1 VVIGPDQDTSGQ
13 TAPGDLEQVRELL
26 NSWLVPNDTRRGTDR
41 LGEYARDHGVREADI
56 RQLRELRNDLR
67 AAVEGAPEGTS
78 RVNQWAVR
86 LGLHPVIT
94 DGRIGFE
101 HSGGQAGNILA
112 IVLTAA
118 ADGQWRRLKACPDC
132 RWVFYDHT
140 RNASKRWCL
149 MYAGGPDGRAC
160 GTIAKVRQYRQKQKA
175 SAATPSPISRLAP
188 FPHVACLH
196 HLEDADDPSLSQ
208 PIGVWILCALIVR
221 IRRVSSRPLGQGNG
235 CPK

>member
-1 VVIGPDQDTSGQ
+1 MVSGPGQNGSGK

-26 NSWLVPNDTRRGTDR
+26 NSWLVPNDTRLGTDR

-78 RVNQWAVR
+78 RVNQWAAR

-94 DGRIGFE
+94 DGRIAFE

-112 IVLTAA
+112 IVFTAV
-118 ADGQWRRLKACPDC
+118 ADGRWRRLKACPDC

-175 SAATPSPISRLAP
+175 AASTPAPISRLPVAGRLEPTVALP
-188 FPHVACLH
+188 FPALAVA
-196 HLEDADDPSLSQ
+196 
-208 PIGVWILCALIVR
+208 
-221 IRRVSSRPLGQGNG
+221 PL
-235 CPK
+235 P